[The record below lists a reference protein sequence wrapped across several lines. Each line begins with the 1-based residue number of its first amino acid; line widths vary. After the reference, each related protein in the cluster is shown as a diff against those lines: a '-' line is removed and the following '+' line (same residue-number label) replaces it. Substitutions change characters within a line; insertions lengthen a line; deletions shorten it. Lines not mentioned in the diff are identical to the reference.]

1 MPAWAGAMV
10 RTPAPPALA
19 GGPCGAHGS
28 RSSNA
33 IGSGPAL
40 PSPCAPARA
49 VTLPC
54 AYSISR
60 DGSDGFE
67 VVAGPGCLLTGLLLW
82 FQYFTSVKRTRGA
95 QVYSL
100 TFVAG
105 SPTLSACRGVVKIAD
120 MSEVTHDRLGLTRRV
135 DAERLKHPGIEHGTA
150 CVSAP
155 RITYLG
161 SAWLWVELSSKVRPE
176 EAGRGRAK
184 NLRSRT
190 PEGSAEAG
198 ERMQGCPRSRGGRE
212 GREQD
217 VSCGR
222 H

>member
-1 MPAWAGAMV
+1 MRAPRTRCSLAGAGARDSALSLSMRWPGV
-10 RTPAPPALA
+10 AGDWSRSAITRTLAPPALA

-105 SPTLSACRGVVKIAD
+105 SPTLSACRGLVKIAD
-120 MSEVTHDRLGLTRRV
+120 MSEVTHDRLGLTRRPESRFGK
-135 DAERLKHPGIEHGTA
+135 AKTCTA
-150 CVSAP
+150 CVGA
-155 RITYLG
+155 
-161 SAWLWVELSSKVRPE
+161 RPE
-176 EAGRGRAK
+176 
-184 NLRSRT
+184 SRMR
-190 PEGSAEAG
+190 PGQ
-198 ERMQGCPRSRGGRE
+198 RMVVG
-212 GREQD
+212 
-217 VSCGR
+217 
-222 H
+222 

>member
-1 MPAWAGAMV
+1 MAGAGARDSALPLVMSRKASVMPAWAGAMV

-60 DGSDGFE
+60 DGSDGFG

-100 TFVAG
+100 TFI
-105 SPTLSACRGVVKIAD
+105 RGLANTFGLQGGFVKIAD
-120 MSEVTHDRLGLTRRV
+120 ISEVTHDRLGLTRRV
-135 DAERLKHPGIEHGTA
+135 DSERLKHGTA
-150 CVSAP
+150 CVGA
-155 RITYLG
+155 
-161 SAWLWVELSSKVRPE
+161 RPE
-176 EAGRGRAK
+176 SRMRPGQRMVAG
-184 NLRSRT
+184 
-190 PEGSAEAG
+190 
-198 ERMQGCPRSRGGRE
+198 
-212 GREQD
+212 
-217 VSCGR
+217 
-222 H
+222 

>member
-1 MPAWAGAMV
+1 MSRKASVMPAWAGAMV

-105 SPTLSACRGVVKIAD
+105 SPTHSACRGVVKIAD
-120 MSEVTHDRLGLTRRV
+120 ISEVTHDRLGLTRRPESRFGKAKTWYSV
-135 DAERLKHPGIEHGTA
+135 RR
-150 CVSAP
+150 SAP
-155 RITYLG
+155 RITYETWAAHG
-161 SAWLWVELSSKVRPE
+161 CGLSSAAR
-176 EAGRGRAK
+176 
-184 NLRSRT
+184 
-190 PEGSAEAG
+190 
-198 ERMQGCPRSRGGRE
+198 
-212 GREQD
+212 
-217 VSCGR
+217 
-222 H
+222 